1 MLGHNIRKLRV
12 ERGMRQADLARA
24 VGVSDK
30 TISSWEVGR
39 TEPNMGDLERLSAV
53 FHCGK
58 TDIIDGQAKRLIAYS
73 DMINA
78 LEMPNTDSNVTET
91 DLAKLFEMKKERENK
106 IESLNEELKTVTEE
120 LYEIEMQ
127 ILKVK
132 YALEISK
139 YKKS

>member
-1 MLGHNIRKLRV
+1 
-12 ERGMRQADLARA
+12 MRQTDLARA
-24 VGVSDK
+24 VGVSNK
-30 TISSWEVGR
+30 TISSWEVER
-39 TEPNMGDLERLSAV
+39 TEPNMGDLERLSAAL
-53 FHCGK
+53 HCEK
-58 TDIIDGQAKRLIAYS
+58 TDIIDGQIERLEAYS
-73 DMINA
+73 TVINTLA
-78 LEMPNTDSNVTET
+78 MPNTDSNVTET
-91 DLAKLFEMKKERENK
+91 DLANLFEMKKERENK

>member
-53 FHCGK
+53 FHCEK
-58 TDIIDGQAKRLIAYS
+58 TDIIDGQAKRSIAYS

-78 LEMPNTDSNVTET
+78 LAMPNTDSNVTET

>member
-12 ERGMRQADLARA
+12 ERGMRQTDLALA
-24 VGVSDK
+24 VGVSNK

-39 TEPNMGDLERLSAV
+39 TEPNMGDLERLSVAL
-53 FHCGK
+53 HCEK
-58 TDIIDGQAKRLIAYS
+58 TDIIDGQVKRLEAYS
-73 DMINA
+73 TVINTLA
-78 LEMPNTDSNVTET
+78 MPNTDSNVTET